1 MKYIIALILLA
12 SPLNDLDK
20 IAKVNSLKKEAKAAY
35 NQGEY
40 KTAIEKYSFLLDS
53 MQIEDDNIEL
63 NLANAYYKL
72 KDSTNAV
79 NGYNNLLS
87 SKDKIIK
94 SVAHQQLGIMADRA
108 KKFDEALNH
117 FKNAIK
123 TNPANDEAR
132 YNYEMLK
139 KMLDEQEKN
148 KQDQQNKDQQNKDQ
162 NKKDQEKQDQQNKD
176 QQQQNKEQQE
186 QQNKEQQQDKEQEGK
201 EGEEQD
207 KDQQKQDQQN
217 KEGEKEE
224 KKEQQPQE
232 GEESEEKKG
241 DQEQMNS
248 ISDKLKEMKI
258 SEEKAKMILEALKNN
273 EIQYY
278 QQNKRKPTKR
288 KDPDKPD
295 W

>member
-94 SVAHQQLGIMADRA
+94 SVAHQQLGIIADRA

-148 KQDQQNKDQQNKDQ
+148 KQDQQNKDQ

-176 QQQQNKEQQE
+176 QQQQNKDQQE

>member
-1 MKYIIALILLA
+1 MKYIIALILLS

-20 IAKVNSLKKEAKAAY
+20 IAKVNTLKKEAKIAY

-87 SKDKIIK
+87 SKDKIVK

-123 TNPANDEAR
+123 TNPDNDEAR

-176 QQQQNKEQQE
+176 QQQQNKDQQE
-186 QQNKEQQQDKEQEGK
+186 QQNKKQQQDKEQEGK

-207 KDQQKQDQQN
+207 KEQQKQDQQN

-224 KKEQQPQE
+224 KKEQPPQE

-241 DQEQMNS
+241 DQDQMNS

>member
-12 SPLNDLDK
+12 SPFNDLDK

-176 QQQQNKEQQE
+176 QQQQNKDQQE

>member
-12 SPLNDLDK
+12 SPINDLDK
-20 IAKVNSLKKEAKAAY
+20 IAKVNTLKKEAKAAY

-72 KDSTNAV
+72 NDSTNAV

-176 QQQQNKEQQE
+176 QQQQNKDQQE

-232 GEESEEKKG
+232 GEEGEEKKG